1 MIKIIACSI
10 IMILS
15 ISLNG
20 TIQAQVPIF
29 VAKTANEKVKQKG
42 FNYKK
47 HYKKQKRHERKNS
60 RKGVRCSWMEPKYY
74 NYKKS
79 L

>member
-1 MIKIIACSI
+1 
-10 IMILS
+10 MILS
-15 ISLNG
+15 VSLTG
-20 TIQAQVPIF
+20 TVQSQVPIS
-29 VAKTANEKVKQKG
+29 VAKTADGKVKHQV

-47 HYKKQKRHERKNS
+47 HYRKQKRQDRKNS

-74 NYKKS
+74 NYKRS

>member
-1 MIKIIACSI
+1 MIKIIATSI

-15 ISLNG
+15 VSLNG
-20 TIQAQVPIF
+20 TVQSQVPIS
-29 VAKTANEKVKQKG
+29 VAMTTDGKVKHKG

-47 HYKKQKRHERKNS
+47 HYRKQKRHDRKNS
-60 RKGVRCSWMEPKYY
+60 RKGVRCSWMDPKYY
-74 NYKKS
+74 NYKRS

>member
-1 MIKIIACSI
+1 MIKIIATSI

-15 ISLNG
+15 VSLTG
-20 TIQAQVPIF
+20 TVQSQVPIS
-29 VAKTANEKVKQKG
+29 VAKTADGKVKQKG

-47 HYKKQKRHERKNS
+47 HYRKQKRQDRKNS

-74 NYKKS
+74 NYKRS